1 MAYPGVGG
9 NSKFWILGNLKM
21 SFQISGQAPWRNNNL
36 TFLNKDHPVSEHGET
51 IIGFYLL
58 ILGMYG
64 YGVSSLNE
72 MKHIGK
78 V

>member
-1 MAYPGVGG
+1 
-9 NSKFWILGNLKM
+9 M

-36 TFLNKDHPVSEHGET
+36 TFLNKDHPVSEQGET

-58 ILGMYG
+58 ALGMYG
-64 YGVSSLNE
+64 YSVSSLYE
-72 MKHIGK
+72 MKPIGK